1 MGDGT
6 GGGSVV
12 EGFQLELL
20 ARLPLAQAALRVFGY
35 ALDEPTLAAVFTA
48 HRGRCYERELHFA
61 NLVYL
66 VRDALTLYQGS
77 GNRALM
83 QAERAQ
89 PLPVARQNVYG
100 KLSRL
105 PEGLSMALLAVG
117 AHRLGELLTTAA
129 PAVALPASLAGM
141 RLVAIDGKKLKGAAK
156 RLKAL
161 RDVAGSL
168 LGGKLLVA
176 LELSSGLAIAMQAD
190 PDGERNDV
198 PLVPGLVAQVRQQVP
213 EAILWIADRQF
224 GNLDVPRLLSARAG
238 DHFLVRGVKT
248 LRWFPD
254 PQRPAQAFQDA
265 VGRRVVQEWG
275 YIGAARDRRRRY
287 VRRITLER
295 PGAEALILLTDLLEA
310 EPYPAADL
318 LAAYQQRWGI
328 ERVFQQVTE
337 VFSLQTLIGSAPR
350 AMIFQAALCFLL
362 YNMIQ
367 VVRAYVA
374 EEGRQPVE
382 RVSSEKLFWDVREPL
397 TTWKNLGDPE
407 TTVKALALG
416 EGPCPMTAPQMA
428 AWLRSR
434 LRGCWFADYVKAPPK
449 KKPAAPRPRAKVAKG
464 EGGHSSTW
472 RILQA
477 AQTRRAGG
485 PRS

>member
-1 MGDGT
+1 M
-6 GGGSVV
+6 
-12 EGFQLELL
+12 EGFQSELL

-35 ALDEPTLAAVFTA
+35 ALDEPTLAAVFA
-48 HRGRCYERELHFA
+48 EHRGRCYEHALRFA

-77 GNRALM
+77 GNRAFT

-89 PLPVARQNVYG
+89 RLPVARQNVYG

-117 AHRLGELLTTAA
+117 AQRLEELLAAA
-129 PAVALPASLAGM
+129 PKAMALPASLGGM
-141 RLVAIDGKKLKGAAK
+141 RLVPIDGKKLKGAAK

-161 RDVAGSL
+161 RNVAGSL

-176 LELSSGLAIAMQAD
+176 LDLSSGLAIAMQAD

-198 PLVPGLVAQVRQQVP
+198 PLVPGLVEQVRQRVP

-224 GNLDVPRLLSARAG
+224 GNLDVPRLLCERAG
-238 DHFLVRGVKT
+238 DHFLVRCVKT
-248 LRWFPD
+248 LRLFRD
-254 PQRPAQAFQDA
+254 PQRPAEVLVDA
-265 VGRRVVQEWG
+265 AGRRGVQEWG
-275 YIGAARDRRRRY
+275 FIGAERDPRRRY

-295 PGAEALILLTDLLEA
+295 PGEETLLLITDLLDA
-310 EPYPAADL
+310 EQYPAADL

-337 VFSLQTLIGSAPR
+337 VFSLETLIGSAPR
-350 AMIFQAALCFLL
+350 ATIFQAALCFLL

-374 EEGRQPVE
+374 EDGQQPVE
-382 RVSSEKLFWDVREPL
+382 RVSSEKLFWDVRDQL

-416 EGPCPMTAPQMA
+416 EGACGTTAPQLA
-428 AWLRSR
+428 AWLRKR
-434 LRGCWFADYVKAPPK
+434 LAGCWFADYAKAPPK
-449 KKPAAPRPRAKVAKG
+449 KKPTTPRPRPTVAKG
-464 EGGHSSTW
+464 QGGHSSTW

-477 AQTRRAGG
+477 AKTRRTDGQ
-485 PRS
+485 RS

>member
-1 MGDGT
+1 M
-6 GGGSVV
+6 
-12 EGFQLELL
+12 EGFQSELL

-35 ALDEPTLAAVFTA
+35 ALDEPTLAAVFA
-48 HRGRCYERELHFA
+48 EHRGRCYEHALRFA

-77 GNRALM
+77 GNRAFT

-89 PLPVARQNVYG
+89 RLPVARQNVYG

-117 AHRLGELLTTAA
+117 AQRLEELLAAA
-129 PAVALPASLAGM
+129 PKAMALPASLGGM
-141 RLVAIDGKKLKGAAK
+141 RLVPIDGKKLKGAAK

-161 RDVAGSL
+161 RNVAGSL

-176 LELSSGLAIAMQAD
+176 LDLSSGLAIAMQAD

-198 PLVPGLVAQVRQQVP
+198 PLVPGLVEQVRQRVP

-224 GNLDVPRLLSARAG
+224 GNLDVPRLLCERAG
-238 DHFLVRGVKT
+238 DHFLVRCVKT
-248 LRWFPD
+248 LRLF
-254 PQRPAQAFQDA
+254 R
-265 VGRRVVQEWG
+265 
-275 YIGAARDRRRRY
+275 
-287 VRRITLER
+287 
-295 PGAEALILLTDLLEA
+295 
-310 EPYPAADL
+310 DL

-337 VFSLQTLIGSAPR
+337 VFSLETLIGSAPR
-350 AMIFQAALCFLL
+350 ATIFQAALCFLL

-374 EEGRQPVE
+374 EDGQQPVE
-382 RVSSEKLFWDVREPL
+382 RVSSEKLFWDVRDQL

-416 EGPCPMTAPQMA
+416 EGACGTTAPQLA
-428 AWLRSR
+428 AWLRKR
-434 LRGCWFADYVKAPPK
+434 LAGCWFADYAKAPPK
-449 KKPAAPRPRAKVAKG
+449 KKPTTPRPRPTVAKG
-464 EGGHSSTW
+464 QGGHSSTW

-477 AQTRRAGG
+477 AKTRRTDGQ
-485 PRS
+485 RS